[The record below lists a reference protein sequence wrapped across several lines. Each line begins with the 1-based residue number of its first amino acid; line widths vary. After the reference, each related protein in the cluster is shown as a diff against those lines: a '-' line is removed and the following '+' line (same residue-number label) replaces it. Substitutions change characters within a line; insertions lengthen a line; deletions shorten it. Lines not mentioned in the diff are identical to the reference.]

1 MQQKNSSK
9 RDKFRTFLQIANN
22 TRSWLPVNRNGWW
35 IKFST
40 YHSHNILIFFVSQ
53 HTGQTIVRYFD
64 NEDDAVKYI
73 NYICDLDPTVE
84 LEV

>member
-1 MQQKNSSK
+1 MQQRNSSK
-9 RDKFRTFLQIANN
+9 RDRLQEYLRIANN
-22 TRSWLPVNRNGWW
+22 TSFYLPVNRNGWW

-40 YHSHNILIFFVSQ
+40 YHSHNILLFFISQ

-73 NYICDLDPTVE
+73 NYICDLDPKVE